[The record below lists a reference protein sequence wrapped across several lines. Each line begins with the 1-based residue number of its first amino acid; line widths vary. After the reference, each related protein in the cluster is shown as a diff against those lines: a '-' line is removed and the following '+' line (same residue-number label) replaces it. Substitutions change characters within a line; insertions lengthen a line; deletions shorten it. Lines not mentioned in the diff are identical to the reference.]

1 MFPITLPTS
10 PETVAFLQAET
21 DEESEYQ
28 QDIQQARDYDDGR
41 QSVALT
47 DRLRQF
53 LGGSTATTTEDW
65 KRLRLNICRIILAAV
80 VDRLIVANF
89 DTDEV
94 PQAQATIDDQGQPT
108 TKLIKRAA
116 SWAWLT
122 WQRNRMDAKQR
133 RVHESAL
140 RDSESFVIV
149 DWDNEAKRARFTP
162 HLRFVDVSTTAHADV
177 GEGCRAFYRNDD
189 PDQDLLFVTK
199 RWTEITHTEGGTRIT
214 KQRLTVYL
222 PGEIRKYIGFPGAW
236 RHMWD
241 GSVTARQGG
250 GWEARVD
257 GTLISLETFT
267 TQDAAWAYVAHR
279 IERND
284 LPWPILWADK
294 KGMPLGIP
302 VAHFRSSAGMEAK
315 EAWPIQNAIN
325 KAFVDLMTESDMAAF
340 RILIAF
346 GWKPVDSA
354 GNPITFAPGQI
365 IGTEKAGATAQ
376 VVPGGDLS
384 QFLNLIESLVLWAAQ
399 VTDTP
404 VSRFITTKQVSS
416 EGSQKEQ
423 GGALLTKT
431 RNRQGELGNG
441 WEHAMF
447 IALRLEN
454 TFGQGGLDEAAFLQ
468 TQWEPLEARDE
479 SAELDM
485 ALKRQSLG
493 MPVSLIAQALGLSPE
508 QVALWV
514 EDAAQKSAQAAQ
526 QFSQQAAQQP
536 PMN

>member
-41 QSVALT
+41 QFVALT
-47 DRLRQF
+47 ERLREF
-53 LGGSTATTTEDW
+53 LGGDTANDAEDF
-65 KRLRLNICRIILAAV
+65 KRLRLNVCRIILAAP
-80 VDRLIVANF
+80 VDRLMVSGF

-94 PQAQATIDDQGQPT
+94 PQAQPAVDDRGQPT
-108 TKLIKRAA
+108 TKLIKRVA

-140 RDSESFVIV
+140 RDSEAFVIV
-149 DWDNEAKRARFTP
+149 DWDNGAKRARFTP
-162 HLRFVDVSTTAHADV
+162 HLRFVDVSTAAHADV

-199 RWTEITHTEGGTRIT
+199 RWTEVLTLPTGVRQTR
-214 KQRLTVYL
+214 QRLTVYL
-222 PGEIRKYIGFPGAW
+222 PGEIRKYSGFPGAW
-236 RHMWD
+236 RP
-241 GSVTARQGG
+241 
-250 GWEARVD
+250 
-257 GTLISLETFT
+257 
-267 TQDAAWAYVAHR
+267 TQDADT
-279 IERND
+279 E
-284 LPWPILWADK
+284 PWPIPWLDK
-294 KGMPLGIP
+294 KLQPLGIP

-365 IGTEKAGATAQ
+365 IGTEKEKASAQ

-384 QFLNLIESLVLWAAQ
+384 QFMNLIESLMLWAAQ

-404 VSRFITTKQVSS
+404 IARFITTKQVSS

-423 GGALLTKT
+423 GGTLLTKT
-431 RNRQGELGNG
+431 RNRQGEMGNG
-441 WEHAMF
+441 WEHALF
-447 IALRLEN
+447 IAMRLEN
-454 TFGQGGLDEAAFLQ
+454 TFGQGGLDETAFLQ

-479 SAELDM
+479 AAELDRAM
-485 ALKRQSLG
+485 KRKNLG
-493 MPVSLIAQALGLSPE
+493 MPIPIIARELGMTPE
-508 QVALWV
+508 DVTLWV
-514 EDAAQKSAQAAQ
+514 ADAEQKAEQAAQ
-526 QFSQQAAQQP
+526 QVQQGLNHASTS
-536 PMN
+536 